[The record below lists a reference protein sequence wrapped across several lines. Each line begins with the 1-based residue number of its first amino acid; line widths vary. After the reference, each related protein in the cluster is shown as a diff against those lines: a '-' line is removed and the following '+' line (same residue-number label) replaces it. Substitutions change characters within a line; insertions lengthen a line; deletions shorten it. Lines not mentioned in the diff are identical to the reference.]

1 MSNGARIGLLGA
13 TVVVLV
19 LAFALLSPGDDD
31 DSNTASTPTAT
42 APATAPESP
51 AEDPPQTTTAV
62 TPPASAP
69 PAAEFER
76 IRVQGG
82 KPAGGVKTITVKRG
96 DRARIQV
103 SSQDTSD
110 EVHLHG
116 YDISRDLKAG
126 DSVRFSFKA
135 DAEGIFEIELHGT
148 HTQIGKL
155 VVEP

>member
-1 MSNGARIGLLGA
+1 MSNGARIGLLVG

-19 LAFALLSPGDDD
+19 LAFALLSPDDD

-42 APATAPESP
+42 VPATTPESP
-51 AEDPPQTTTAV
+51 AEEPEQTTTAV

-76 IRVQGG
+76 IRVRGG

-103 SSQDTSD
+103 SSPDTSD

-126 DSVRFSFKA
+126 GSVRFSFKA